1 MTPQEILAPTF
12 DPALLQQGRII
23 PDLPFADYQRLPG
36 VNASLLKSPTTY
48 EMLSYAV
55 GMAAL
60 DDMERMLAERSG
72 DSCAGVLERVEQTT
86 PRTVPVKM
94 VHLARNVLETD
105 KLSPAQKDV
114 VEALRSAP
122 MCARDIVGATFMALE
137 KKGLIDMTDEERTEV
152 KLAPAVKESRAQA
165 LAIGDATHKAILEP
179 NMFDADEWQK
189 HWILSP
195 TKGLTTTAALACAV
209 ENPGLDLITPEI
221 IDTARRCR
229 DAVWKHKLAAE
240 LLRDGQS
247 EITVQAWDE
256 DAGCWRK
263 ARLDR
268 LPTDPSLG
276 IVDIK
281 TTHKGLLHQQIKSS
295 MYSFG
300 YGMQAAYYMDT
311 LAMVETDE
319 KGNAI
324 QREHFHMI
332 FVTKE
337 APFLARCVELNT
349 APLDESFIIRGR
361 ELYLERLAMFAVAWN
376 DQQWEAYESEPL
388 TTLRA

>member
-1 MTPQEILAPTF
+1 MSPQEVLAPTF
-12 DPALLQQGRII
+12 DAALLNQGRILQ
-23 PDLPFADYQRLPG
+23 DMSFADYQRLPG
-36 VNASLLKSPTTY
+36 VNASLLKNPTTY

-55 GMAAL
+55 GMSVL

-105 KLSPAQKDV
+105 KLSPPQREI
-114 VEALRSAP
+114 VEALRGAP
-122 MCARDIVGATFMALE
+122 MCARDMSGATLVALD
-137 KKGLIDMTDEERTEV
+137 KKGLVRMTDEERTEV
-152 KLAPAVKESRAQA
+152 ALAPAVKESRAYA
-165 LAIGDATHKAILEP
+165 LAVGDATHKAILEP
-179 NMFDADEWQK
+179 HMFDSDEWQK
-189 HWILSP
+189 HWVLSP
-195 TKGLTTTAALACAV
+195 TKGLTTTAALACAL

-221 IDTARRCR
+221 VDTARRCR
-229 DAVWKHKLAAE
+229 DAVHKHKLAAE
-240 LLRDGQS
+240 LLRDGTS
-247 EITVQAWDE
+247 EVTVQAWDE
-256 DAGCWRK
+256 EAGCWRK

-268 LPTDPSLG
+268 LPTDPALG

-281 TTHKGLLHQQIKSS
+281 TTHKGLSHSQIKSS

-311 LAMVETDE
+311 LAMIEG
-319 KGNAI
+319 KP
-324 QREHFHMI
+324 REHFHMI

-349 APLDESFIIRGR
+349 APMDESFIIKGR

-376 DQQWEAYESEPL
+376 DQQWEAYENEPL
-388 TTLRA
+388 TTLRG

>member
-1 MTPQEILAPTF
+1 MTPQEILSPTF

-23 PDLPFADYQRLPG
+23 PDMPFTDYQRLPG
-36 VNASLLKSPTTY
+36 VNASLLKNATTY

-72 DSCAGVLERVEQTT
+72 DSCAAVLERVEQTT

-105 KLSPAQKDV
+105 KLSPAQKEI
-114 VEALRSAP
+114 VEALRVAP
-122 MCARDIVGATFMALE
+122 MDSREVKSATLVALDN
-137 KKGLIDMTDEERTEV
+137 KGLLRWTDEERSEIA
-152 KLAPAVKESRAQA
+152 LAPAVKESRAQA

-179 NMFDADEWQK
+179 HMFDSDEWQK
-189 HWILSP
+189 HWVLSP
-195 TKGLTTTAALACAV
+195 TKGLTTTAALARAA
-209 ENPGLDLITPEI
+209 ENPCMELITPEI
-221 IDTARRCR
+221 VDTARRCR

-240 LLRDGQS
+240 LLREGQS
-247 EITVQAWDE
+247 EVTAQAWDE

-311 LAMVETDE
+311 LA
-319 KGNAI
+319 AI
-324 QREHFHMI
+324 EGKPREHFHMI

-349 APLDESFIIRGR
+349 APMDESFVIKGR

-376 DQQWEAYESEPL
+376 DQQWEAYENEPL